1 MLWSSND
8 FILALS
14 QAPWKLPRL
23 PLMWIPQNGIHNRLE
38 FLRNSTGSWKSLRDS
53 HSSHRAYYWFLFPGA
68 DVFLMPAGSRSILG
82 SINGK
87 EPEVKDTELYAALLR
102 LPKPWRVREVKL
114 DLPSERVDVWLE
126 HDPNAKWTCTECGK
140 TAPLYDHAEEAHWRH
155 LDTCDCLTYV
165 HARLLRVKCPT
176 HGVRQ
181 VKPGWASSGL
191 AITDLFESRVIDT
204 LKECDVTGTKRL
216 TRTSWDGAWHIMEKA
231 VARGLAR
238 KPRRVPTQL
247 CIDEKAFAKRQRYET
262 LVCDYERGTVEF
274 VTDNRQQGSLE
285 QYYRQFTPEEL
296 SGIKAVAMDMWDPY
310 IAATKAY
317 VPGAESKI
325 VFDKFH
331 VVRTVTEAVDKV
343 RRTEHKMLTSEGDDR
358 LKGTRHLWLHN
369 EENVPEWRKAE
380 FDAIRGTHLKTG
392 RAWAIKEALRGL
404 WGFTYPKRAEAFF
417 RRWHFWATHSRLNP
431 VIAAAKTLKRHL
443 PNILTYFRHHISNA
457 TAEGLNSKIQMVK
470 EMACGFRNREHYKT
484 AIYFHCGGL
493 DLYPRVQATA

>member
-1 MLWSSND
+1 MLWLSGEG
-8 FILALS
+8 ILVWCL
-14 QAPWKLPRL
+14 APWKLPSL

-38 FLRNSTGSWKSLRDS
+38 FLRNSTGSWKSLRDF
-53 HSSHRAYYWFLFPGA
+53 HSSHRSYYWFLFLVG
-68 DVFLMPAGSRSILG
+68 DVSLIPAGSRSILG
-82 SINGK
+82 SVNGK

-126 HDPNAKWTCTECGK
+126 HDPNAKWACPECGK

-165 HARLLRVKCPT
+165 HARLPRVKCPT

-216 TRTSWDGAWHIMEKA
+216 TRTSWDEAWHIMEKA

-238 KPRRVPTQL
+238 KERRVPTRL
-247 CIDEKAFAKRQRYET
+247 SIDEKAFAKRHRYET
-262 LVCDYERGTVEF
+262 VVCDCERGTVEY
-274 VTDNRQQGSLE
+274 VTDNRQQESLE

-296 SGIKAVAMDMWDPY
+296 SSIEAVAMDMWDPY

-331 VVRTVTEAVDKV
+331 VVRTVTDAVDKV
-343 RRTEHKMLTSEGDDR
+343 RRNEHKMLTAEGDDR
-358 LKGTRHLWLHN
+358 LKGTRHLWLRN
-369 EENVPEWRKAE
+369 EDNVPEWRKTE

-404 WGFTYPKRAEAFF
+404 WGFTYLKRAEAFF
-417 RRWHFWATHSRLNP
+417 RRWHFWATHSRLTP

-443 PNILTYFRHHISNA
+443 PNILTYFRHRITNA

-470 EMACGFRNREHYKT
+470 EMACGFRNRAHYKT

-493 DLYPRVQATA
+493 DLYPRPRATA